1 MATPDTINT
10 MAGIAE
16 DPPVAALR
24 MQKPD
29 LVAFAQ
35 GSDQALLEP
44 ANPGSFSLLERHAVG
59 YRIGLLTGFELVA
72 KRHEAR
78 LRNLGA
84 ADDLLANL
92 ADVSSTVDVS
102 PRLGAIIAHT
112 DRVTLSPGAA
122 TQADIAALANAGLT
136 PTEIVSLGQ
145 LIGFLAYQIRA
156 IAVARALGETA

>member
-16 DPPVAALR
+16 DSPVATLR
-24 MQKPD
+24 LQKPD

-44 ANPGSFSLLERHAVG
+44 ADPGSFSLLERHAVG
-59 YRIGLLTGFELVA
+59 YRIGLLTGFEPVA

-78 LRNLGA
+78 LRELGESN
-84 ADDLLANL
+84 DLLASL
-92 ADVSSTVDVS
+92 ADLSTTESLS
-102 PRLGAIIAHT
+102 PRLAAIIAHT
-112 DRVTLSPGAA
+112 DQVTLSPGAA